1 MVANPAPMLAVSGRP
16 PDDAARWAVEM
27 KWDGV
32 RAIVRIEAGNCRF
45 TSRNARD
52 ISRSYP
58 ELGEALAA
66 LAPDVPLVLDG
77 EIVAPDPA
85 TGAPSFGRLQ
95 HRMHVVTPTPG
106 LLAAYPVEFIV
117 FDVLELDGESLLG
130 RPYTQ
135 RRDDLTT
142 LGLAGEL
149 VPVPPF
155 WTGVRPAALLEVA
168 AQHHLE
174 GIVCKRLDSTYQPGR
189 RSPAWIKTPLR
200 RSTEAIVAGWL
211 PGSGRFTGTF
221 GSLVLAAHD
230 DSGRLV
236 HIGNV
241 GTGFTAAVR
250 RTLQGRLDDLA
261 RDSVPLDRIP
271 APAAVPGVHWV
282 EPVLVGDIEFREAS
296 SSGLRHPS
304 WRGLRSD
311 KAANEVQIPF

>member
-1 MVANPAPMLAVSGRP
+1 MVANPAPMLAVSGQP

-32 RAIVRIEAGNCRF
+32 RAIVRIEAGTCRF

-52 ISRSYP
+52 ISGSYP
-58 ELGEALAA
+58 ELGAALRA
-66 LAPDVPLVLDG
+66 LAPDFPLVIDG
-77 EIVAPDPA
+77 EIVAPEPG

-95 HRMHVVTPTPG
+95 HRMHVVAPTAA

-117 FDVLELDGESLLG
+117 FDVLEVDGESLLN
-130 RPYTQ
+130 RPYTE
-135 RRDDLTT
+135 RRET
-142 LGLAGEL
+142 LAALELAGEL

-174 GIVCKRLDSTYQPGR
+174 GIVCKRLDSAYLPGR
-189 RSPAWIKTPLR
+189 RSTSWIKTPLR

-211 PGSGRFTGTF
+211 PGSGRFSGTF

-230 DSGRLV
+230 GTGRLV

-250 RTLQGRLDDLA
+250 RALQGRLDDLA
-261 RDSVPLDRIP
+261 RASAPLDRVP
-271 APAAVPGVHWV
+271 VPSAVPGVHWV
-282 EPVLVGDIEFREAS
+282 DPVLVGDVEFREAS

-304 WRGLRSD
+304 WRGLRVD
-311 KAANEVQIPF
+311 KVADEVRVPF

>member
-1 MVANPAPMLAVSGRP
+1 MVANPAPMLAVSGQP
-16 PDDAARWAVEM
+16 PDDAALWAVEM

-32 RAIVRIEAGNCRF
+32 RTIVRIDANGCRF

-58 ELGEALAA
+58 ELGAA
-66 LAPDVPLVLDG
+66 LDAVAPDFPLVVDG
-77 EIVAPDPA
+77 EIVAPDPR

-95 HRMHVVTPTPG
+95 HRMHVAAPAAG
-106 LLAAYPVEFIV
+106 LLEAYPVEFVV

-130 RPYTQ
+130 KPYVE
-135 RRDDLTT
+135 RRERLAALE
-142 LGLAGEL
+142 LGGEL
-149 VPVPPF
+149 VPVPPS
-155 WTGVRPAALLEVA
+155 WSGVRPAALLEVA

-174 GIVCKRLDSTYQPGR
+174 GIVCKRLDSTYRPGR
-189 RSPAWIKTPLR
+189 RSPTWVKTPLR

-211 PGSGRFTGTF
+211 PGSGRFSGTF

-230 DSGRLV
+230 DGGRLV

-250 RTLQGRLDDLA
+250 RSLQGQLDELA
-261 RDSVPLDRIP
+261 RSSVPLHR
-271 APAAVPGVHWV
+271 APARSAVPGVRWV
-282 EPVLVGDIEFREAS
+282 DPVLVADIEFREAS

-311 KAANEVQIPF
+311 KTADEVRTPS